1 MRRARALESSGPM
14 RRPPHLTHARDDLV
28 PARMMLLSGMQ
39 HAALILGVGMALPLL
54 VLERSGLDGER
65 LRAVLSLALVA
76 LAIGTLLQVRAGRHL
91 GSGLFIPATFT
102 AAYLGP
108 CLDAMTAGGPSLVM
122 GMLMFAGLFQVAT
135 ALALV
140 RLRPYLPPEIG
151 GLAVLMI
158 GFTLGLLGVR
168 LILQSQGAATTLGLA
183 GNPPWLGAVTLGTI
197 VALGLWAKGPLRTY
211 STLGGLL
218 VAGAAAVLGGVV
230 APDALFG
237 EMLAGGLRVPVP
249 SFPMPDFDPALAP
262 AFAIGALT
270 CSLRAIGDVVTAQRV
285 EDADWVRP
293 DLDEVRRGVIADGA
307 GTVVASLLGS
317 PIGMN
322 TFSGSVGLAAA
333 TGVTARRIGWAI
345 AGWLLVI
352 ALLPGA
358 AAMFLALPKPILG
371 GVLLVSASHIVF
383 NGVLVI
389 TSRMLDARRIQM
401 IGLPLLLGLAFDAMP
416 QAFHAL
422 PGWLHALMRSSL
434 MIAVIGALLLN
445 LLFRIG
451 VGRSASVRL
460 SSRALDGAALTDWVV
475 LQGGAWGA
483 REEVMH
489 RVAHALT
496 EVAEA
501 RDELMT
507 SGGDVRIDLAFD
519 EYHIDLRIEYD
530 GLPIDLSDAAPLGP
544 GELDAI
550 DPADVIARL
559 RAGLIRGLADRV
571 DVRPWG
577 PGRQQIRMRFEH

>member
-1 MRRARALESSGPM
+1 
-14 RRPPHLTHARDDLV
+14 V
-28 PARMMLLSGMQ
+28 
-39 HAALILGVGMALPLL
+39 ILGVGMALPLL

-65 LRAVLSLALVA
+65 LHAMLSLALVA
-76 LAIGTLLQVRAGRHL
+76 LAIGTLLQVRAGRHI
-91 GSGLFIPATFT
+91 GSGLLIPATFT

-158 GFTLGLLGVR
+158 GITLGLLGVR
-168 LILQSQGAATTLGLA
+168 LILQSQGGAMPLGLA
-183 GNPPWLGAVTLGTI
+183 GNPPWLGAVTLGAI

-211 STLGGLL
+211 ASLGGIL
-218 VAGAAAVLGGVV
+218 VGGGAAVLGGVL

-249 SFPMPDFDPALAP
+249 SLPMPGFDPALAP
-262 AFAIGALT
+262 SFAVGALT

-285 EDADWVRP
+285 EDTDWVRP
-293 DLDEVRRGVIADGA
+293 DLANVRRGVIADGA
-307 GTVVASLLGS
+307 GTVVAGLLGS

-333 TGVTARRIGWAI
+333 TGVTARRVGWAI
-345 AGWLLVI
+345 AGWLLAT

-358 AAMFLALPKPILG
+358 AALFLALPKPILG
-371 GVLLVSASHIVF
+371 GVLLVSAAHIVF
-383 NGVLVI
+383 NGLLVI

-401 IGLPLLLGLAFDAMP
+401 IGLPLLLGLSFDVAP
-416 QAFHAL
+416 QAFEVL
-422 PGWLHALMRSSL
+422 PDGLQTLTRSSL

-451 VGRSASVRL
+451 VGGSASVTT
-460 SSRALDGAALTDWVV
+460 SSATLDGAALTDWVV
-475 LQGGAWGA
+475 VQGGAWGA
-483 REEVMH
+483 RTDVMH

-507 SGGDVRIDLAFD
+507 PGGDVRVDLAFD
-519 EYHIDLRIEYD
+519 EYRVDLRIEYD
-530 GLPIDLSDAAPLGP
+530 GLPIDLTDAAPLGP
-544 GELDAI
+544 GDLDAI
-550 DPADVIARL
+550 DVGDVRARL
-559 RAGLIRGLADRV
+559 RAGLIRRLADRV
-571 DVRPWG
+571 DARPCG
-577 PGRQQIRMRFEH
+577 PGRQLMRLRFEH